1 MRAVEIETEYS
12 GRLEERR
19 DPDGDFYGTVRFLLG
34 LTAVF
39 LAFVA
44 IFTNVLIGVRVSG
57 DSMNPTLHSGDYLFI
72 YAWGEPD
79 YGDIVVFEHG
89 NEEYIKRVVGL
100 PGDTVWAEDGVLWRA
115 GADGQPHMVEE
126 PYIIEG
132 WTGDIRPTEVPEGC
146 MYVLGDN
153 RVNSTDSRSFG
164 PVDMELLSG
173 VVTGWSLSARSSI
186 TRIMDFITFRW

>member
-12 GRLEERR
+12 GRLEKRC
-19 DPDGDFYGTVRFLLG
+19 DPDADFYGAVRFILG

-89 NEEYIKRVVGL
+89 NEE
-100 PGDTVWAEDGVLWRA
+100 
-115 GADGQPHMVEE
+115 
-126 PYIIEG
+126 
-132 WTGDIRPTEVPEGC
+132 
-146 MYVLGDN
+146 
-153 RVNSTDSRSFG
+153 
-164 PVDMELLSG
+164 
-173 VVTGWSLSARSSI
+173 
-186 TRIMDFITFRW
+186 

>member
-12 GRLEERR
+12 GRREERR

-57 DSMNPTLHSGDYLFI
+57 DSMNPTLHGGDYLFI

-89 NEEYIKRVVGL
+89 NEEYINHIFYTDCKKHKFYRL
-100 PGDTVWAEDGVLWRA
+100 NQLIKLIYPNIFSTIRTTSRHARTSCTRN
-115 GADGQPHMVEE
+115 
-126 PYIIEG
+126 IEAPLSNAIVCN
-132 WTGDIRPTEVPEGC
+132 TDVP
-146 MYVLGDN
+146 L
-153 RVNSTDSRSFG
+153 RDS
-164 PVDMELLSG
+164 SG
-173 VVTGWSLSARSSI
+173 VISKSL
-186 TRIMDFITFRW
+186 

>member
-12 GRLEERR
+12 ERLEERR
-19 DPDGDFYGTVRFLLG
+19 DPDGDFYGTVRFLWG

-57 DSMNPTLHSGDYLFI
+57 DSMNPTLHGGDYLFI

-100 PGDTVWAEDGVLWRA
+100 PGDTVWAEDGVLRRA
-115 GADGQPHMVEE
+115 GADGQPHTVEE